1 MSARG
6 CFTLGVC
13 LWVSST
19 LAGCAGA
26 APSAAPETALLPSRV
41 RKLSNVEYERAA
53 AHLLGI
59 QTPVAGELPP
69 DERQDGY
76 TINERQAL
84 TSHHA
89 AELARVATRLAELAV
104 ARNLQYV
111 MPCRPATPAHA
122 SCIDGALSELSQ
134 RAFRRPA
141 TETEL
146 GELAALYAEG
156 AAGASVAAASS
167 EGLKLVLFTLL
178 TSPSF
183 IYLSEIGAGTPIELT
198 PYEIASSLAYSVSGA
213 PPDAELLALAGSTS
227 LSEPNVREAQAR
239 RLLALSSTRRHFQ
252 EFVLQWLEVDQLE
265 HSAKAGALHPNYE
278 RYRSEML
285 RETRAFVDEVM
296 VHGGAS
302 LRSLLTAGFTSLP
315 EAMADYYGIPG
326 FYGPRVTLS
335 AQRRVGVLQQASFLS
350 AHAHEDVTS
359 PVKRGDFVLRR
370 VLCVDLPR
378 PGEVGIETVM
388 PPPAEAGTTRDRFAA
403 HTASRDC
410 RVCHDSIDPI
420 GFAFERFDAAG
431 RYRTTE
437 NGQPIDT
444 RGEAV
449 LFNETL
455 RFADSAELLLML
467 GERAEPRRCFAR
479 HALRY
484 LTGRR
489 SAEMESWFEGVVEG
503 LPPEHRENLLE
514 WVVAWVRSPEFVRRR
529 APG

>member
-1 MSARG
+1 MSARSR
-6 CFTLGVC
+6 FTLGVC

-89 AELARVATRLAELAV
+89 AELARVAARLAEMAI
-104 ARNLQYV
+104 ARNLKRL
-111 MPCRPATPAHA
+111 MPCPPGTAVRS
-122 SCIDGALSELSQ
+122 SCIDGALAELSQ

-141 TETEL
+141 TEAERS
-146 GELAALYAEG
+146 GLAALYAEG
-156 AAGASVAAASS
+156 AHAAREPS
-167 EGLKLVLFTLL
+167 EGLKLVLSTLL

-183 IYLSEIGAGTPIELT
+183 MYLSEIGAGTPTELT
-198 PYEIASSLAYSVSGA
+198 PYEIASSLSYSVSGA
-213 PPDAELLALAGSTS
+213 PPDAELLALAESTS
-227 LSEPNVREAQAR
+227 LRAPNVREAQAR
-239 RLLALSSTRRHFQ
+239 RLLARSSTRHHFQ

-315 EAMADYYGIPG
+315 EAMADYYGIAG
-326 FYGPRVTLS
+326 FYGPRVKLT
-335 AQRRVGVLQQASFLS
+335 AQRRVGVLQHASFLS
-350 AHAHEDVTS
+350 AHAHEDATS
-359 PVKRGDFVLRR
+359 PVKRGDFLLRR
-370 VLCVDLPR
+370 VLCVELPR
-378 PGEVGIETVM
+378 PSEVGIETVM
-388 PPPAEAGTTRDRFAA
+388 PAPAEDGTTRERFAA

-410 RVCHDSIDPI
+410 RVCHDSIDPL
-420 GFAFERFDAAG
+420 GFGFEHYDAAG

-437 NGQPIDT
+437 HGQPIDT
-444 RGEAV
+444 RGQVV
-449 LFNETL
+449 LFGETL

-467 GERAEPRRCFAR
+467 GERSEPRRCFAR
-479 HALRY
+479 QALRY

-489 SAEMESWFEGVVEG
+489 SPELESWFEEMVEG
-503 LPPEHRENLLE
+503 LPSAHRENLLE